1 MESER
6 FDAIDVIKTAAIVAV
21 VMTHS
26 VLSSSMELHS
36 AWDQLLGRGWVSF
49 HVPSFLAVSGF
60 LYCSR
65 TGVAWRKVLE
75 RLGRVLVPYGV
86 ASIVALLLGDV
97 PSRGP
102 GFFERLATGN
112 TQGHYYY
119 VVLIAFYIP
128 FVWLMSRM
136 KKGWILAVF
145 LLLLAYPLLSYHIH
159 ELRFSESQLVRM
171 RNPVYMGV
179 YFVGGWVLRLA
190 LPRIRGLARSWGR
203 ERFWL
208 GLTLIGG
215 VLVAFSFFGPFGMR
229 PWQAQLADRM
239 IYTAG
244 VLILLTSLSVAGAA
258 MLSPARFPPHW
269 VRFASQA
276 TYTIYL
282 YHFFFIYPMRGATL
296 DWAAPVR
303 ILAVAGVALAGGCG
317 VAYLSQRL
325 MGRWSKWIV
334 G

>member
-1 MESER
+1 LESER

-21 VMTHS
+21 VLTHS

-36 AWDQLLGRGWVSF
+36 SWDRLLGRGWVSF

-65 TGVAWRKVLE
+65 TAVAWRTVLE

-86 ASIVALLLGDV
+86 ASIVALVLGDV
-97 PSRGP
+97 PPRGP
-102 GFFERLATGN
+102 GFLERLVTGN

-119 VVLIAFYIP
+119 VVLIAVYIP
-128 FVWLMSRM
+128 FVWPMSRM
-136 KKGWILAVF
+136 RKGWISAI
-145 LLLLAYPLLSYHIH
+145 LLVLLAYPLLSYHVH
-159 ELRFSESQLVRM
+159 ELRFSESQLARM
-171 RNPVYMGV
+171 RNPIYMGV
-179 YFVGGWVLRLA
+179 YFVGGWGLRLA
-190 LPRIRGLARSWGR
+190 LPRIRGLAGSWGR
-203 ERFWL
+203 ARFWL
-208 GLTLIGG
+208 GLTLTGG
-215 VLVAFSFFGPFGMR
+215 VLVAFSFFGPLGMR

-244 VLILLTSLSVAGAA
+244 VLILLTSLSAALAA
-258 MLSPARFPPHW
+258 MSSPARFPPHW
-269 VRFASQA
+269 VRFVSRA

-282 YHFFFIYPMRGATL
+282 YHFFFIYPMRDFTL
-296 DWAAPVR
+296 HWAPPAR

-325 MGRWSKWIV
+325 MGRGAKWIV

>member
-6 FDAIDVIKTAAIVAV
+6 FDAIDVIKAAAIVAV
-21 VMTHS
+21 VFTHS
-26 VLSSSMELHS
+26 VLTPSMELYS
-36 AWDQLLGRGWVSF
+36 SWDRLLGRGWVSF
-49 HVPSFLAVSGF
+49 HVPSFLAISGF

-65 TGVAWRKVLE
+65 TGVAWPRVLE
-75 RLGRVLVPYGV
+75 RLARVLVPYGV

-97 PSRGP
+97 PTQGP
-102 GFFERLATGN
+102 GFLERLATGN

-119 VVLIAFYIP
+119 VVLIAFFIP

-136 KKGWILAVF
+136 KTSWVF
-145 LLLLAYPLLSYHIH
+145 AIFLVLLAYPLLSHHFH

-179 YFVGGWVLRLA
+179 YFVGGWVLHLA
-190 LPRIRGLARSWGR
+190 LPRIRGLAGSWGR

-215 VLVAFSFFGPFGMR
+215 ALVAFSIFGPFGMR

-244 VLILLTSLSVAGAA
+244 VLILLTSLSVALAA
-258 MLSPARFPPHW
+258 TLSPARFPP
-269 VRFASQA
+269 RFIRFVSRA

-282 YHFFFIYPMRGATL
+282 YHFFFIYPMRSQTL
-296 DWAAPVR
+296 HWSPPLR

-325 MGRWSKWIV
+325 MGRWSRWIA